1 MKVQHDRHSLTY
13 LMKMVDGKK
22 KFGDIIH
29 VIENTIEDL
38 KSIANHIELNL
49 TIFPNQKKLFI
60 NTVQCT

>member
-1 MKVQHDRHSLTY
+1 MKVQHDRHSLAY
-13 LMKMVDGKK
+13 LMKMLDGKK

-29 VIENTIEDL
+29 AIENTIEDL